1 MGTRADFYVDEEW
14 IGSIAWD
21 GYEFAENRPNPIA
34 DATYEED
41 FRNEVSRMLVKRNDG
56 TTPDL
61 GWPWPW
67 DDSRTTDLAYVFRNG
82 KTEIYDFGKL
92 VIGEDGE
99 TDDIKHDFP
108 NMKKIKNVT
117 MGPRSGLLVV
127 QL

>member
-1 MGTRADFYVDEEW
+1 MGTRADFYVDKEW

-21 GYEFAENRPNPIA
+21 GYEFAENRPNSIA
-34 DATYEED
+34 DATYEKD
-41 FRNEVSRMLVKRNDG
+41 FRNEVSRMLVKRKDG

-67 DDSRTTDLAYVFRNG
+67 DDSRLTDFSYVFRNG
-82 KTEIYDFGKL
+82 KTEIYNFGEF
-92 VIGEDGE
+92 VISEDGE
-99 TDDIKHDFP
+99 TDNIKHDFP

-117 MGPRSGLLVV
+117 IGPHSGLLVV